1 MKANDRMSTESQVLE
16 KDAEILTR
24 VIEAT
29 KHSLDDVE
37 RMAKHAGKSGLAGF
51 TEDQAFI
58 LMMICQAENRHPIE
72 AIRRYHIIPGNEKRP
87 PSISLR
93 AEVALAEMLGRG
105 WRVEWESDADN
116 GQIQTA
122 LFWHQ
127 QRCPEGKRVKFAIDE
142 ARRAG
147 LVKDWSNWTRWPAEM
162 LRARVVTRAAR
173 MLDPAVIAGMIAD
186 EEAEDVNAA
195 AIQSAARPAVER
207 LAEKLHQKVAA
218 TQTPI
223 PDPAPL
229 IAPTAPSGAMPFEAK
244 SPDPP
249 TEPDRRGEEWRAW
262 IDKEVNEACNE
273 IASAML
279 DQGASKVDASL
290 IKPQQVYNHLL
301 SDAIKAGRLLAETIQ
316 NSKGKRDP
324 ELCRAM
330 VAQMWALNPEAV
342 QDEVHG
348 YLAEKI
354 SDAVTKGGA
363 K

>member
-127 QRCPEGKRVKFAIDE
+127 SDVPRASESSLRSTRPDGPVSSKTGPTGPDGQPRCCGP
-142 ARRAG
+142 G
-147 LVKDWSNWTRWPAEM
+147 L
-162 LRARVVTRAAR
+162 
-173 MLDPAVIAGMIAD
+173 
-186 EEAEDVNAA
+186 
-195 AIQSAARPAVER
+195 
-207 LAEKLHQKVAA
+207 
-218 TQTPI
+218 
-223 PDPAPL
+223 
-229 IAPTAPSGAMPFEAK
+229 
-244 SPDPP
+244 
-249 TEPDRRGEEWRAW
+249 
-262 IDKEVNEACNE
+262 
-273 IASAML
+273 
-279 DQGASKVDASL
+279 
-290 IKPQQVYNHLL
+290 
-301 SDAIKAGRLLAETIQ
+301 
-316 NSKGKRDP
+316 
-324 ELCRAM
+324 
-330 VAQMWALNPEAV
+330 
-342 QDEVHG
+342 
-348 YLAEKI
+348 
-354 SDAVTKGGA
+354 
-363 K
+363 